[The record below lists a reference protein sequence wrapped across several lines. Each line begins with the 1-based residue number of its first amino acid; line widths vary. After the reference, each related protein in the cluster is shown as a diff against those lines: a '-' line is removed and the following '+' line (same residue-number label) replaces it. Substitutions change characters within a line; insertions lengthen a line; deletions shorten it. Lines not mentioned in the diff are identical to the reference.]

1 MTIDS
6 LEIVLTDAITRA
18 HGTGWDLGYDA
29 AKAEAKADR
38 LEAYSEGARESY
50 ADAYTDGYDDGHN
63 EGRNEGVLAATKG
76 EPSRR
81 PKSFQPE
88 ATKTEDQ

>member
-38 LEAYSEGARESY
+38 LEAYSEGAREAY
-50 ADAYTDGYDDGHN
+50 ADAYTDGYE
-63 EGRNEGVLAATKG
+63 EGYFDAEAGVSNCP
-76 EPSRR
+76 PSRR
-81 PKSFQPE
+81 LPKPSQPE